1 LLIAPPLATLGA
13 AHGEEISMRRLI
25 LAALLS
31 ASASAAIAA
40 PTPKDQLLVPP
51 PNAEHFVVVSEAGK
65 HGDQWRWT
73 LPDGS
78 RAYRYSQSLRGWITE
93 TDETI
98 RADASGVPVDV
109 KVRGVSPNGDQAETY
124 SVANGQGRW
133 VATVDEGTAPAGR
146 FYLANGGINIADEFM
161 IDRLVAAGDKGID
174 LLPSGHAT
182 LTPAGHMSVDGPNGK
197 RNLELAFIKGIG
209 GSPFPVWLDENRKLF
224 GYVSFISVL
233 PAGYE
238 NVVVPLRDYQDAA
251 TAEAVKNIAHQ
262 FLAPANSAPV
272 LFDHVKLF
280 DADKG
285 VFLADRAVLA
295 ESGKIAAIGAGGSL
309 KLPAGGRLID
319 GRGKTLVPGLWDAHR
334 HIGDDWAVLSNMAEG
349 ITNFRSPGN
358 GIERA
363 QSVIKRRASGDL
375 LAPEGWYS
383 VIVDQAGPLAAQ
395 GSLTVKSEA
404 DTIAA
409 VDKIKA
415 AGLTGVKFYT
425 SMNPAWIA
433 PGAAEAHKLGLHVHG
448 HIPAHM
454 RPLDAVRDGY
464 DEVTHINFVMM
475 QAMPQDV
482 VDKANTAARIEG
494 PARYAQNVDLTK
506 PPITTLIAEFKRR
519 GTYVD
524 PTLVAFEDQ
533 FMKAKGGEPGPAY
546 APYADIVPA
555 AVARS
560 FKSEGYPLV
569 NGLTRADFQK
579 SYAKL
584 IALTGAL
591 HKAGIPI
598 VAGTDGEG
606 MELVRELE
614 LYKQA
619 GFTPAAA
626 IQSATIVPARLVGA
640 DKRTGSI
647 AVGKEADM
655 ILVDGDPSKELG
667 ALRRVLTVV
676 SDGVV
681 MDGDALRTAAG
692 YSGRPK

>member
-1 LLIAPPLATLGA
+1 
-13 AHGEEISMRRLI
+13 MRRSI
-25 LAALLS
+25 LLALLS
-31 ASASAAIAA
+31 ASASAVVAA
-40 PTPKDQLLVPP
+40 PTPKEQLLVPP
-51 PNAEHFVVVSEAGK
+51 SNAEHFVVVSEAGK
-65 HGDQWRWT
+65 HGDEWRWT
-73 LPDGS
+73 RPDGS

-98 RADASGVPVDV
+98 KADSSGIPAEMRI
-109 KVRGVSPNGDQAETY
+109 RGVSPSGDQAESY
-124 SVANGQGRW
+124 VVSNGRGHW
-133 VATVDEGTAPAGR
+133 VATVDQGTATAAGK
-146 FYLANGGINIADEFM
+146 FYLANGGIHIADEYL
-161 IDRLVAAGDKGID
+161 IDRLVAAGEKGID

-182 LTPAGHMSVDGPNGK
+182 LTPAGRMTIDGPNGK
-197 RNLELAFIKGIG
+197 KQLQLGFIKGIG
-209 GSPFPVWLDENRKLF
+209 SSPFPVWLDENRKLF
-224 GYVSFISVL
+224 GYVNFISIL

-238 NVVVPLRDYQDAA
+238 KAVIPLRDYQDAA

-262 FLAPANSAPV
+262 FLAPANSTPV

-285 VFLADRAVLA
+285 VFLNDRAVLA
-295 ESGKIAAIGAGGSL
+295 RDGKIAAIGAGGSMRV
-309 KLPAGGRLID
+309 ANGVRVID

-334 HIGDDWAVLSNMAEG
+334 HVGDDWSVLSNMAEG
-349 ITNFRSPGN
+349 ITSFRSPGN

-363 QSVIKRRASGDL
+363 QSVIKRRAAGDL
-375 LAPEGWYS
+375 LVGEGWYS

-395 GSLTVKSEA
+395 GSETVKSEA
-404 DTIAA
+404 ETIAA

-415 AGLTGVKFYT
+415 AGLSGVKFYT

-448 HIPAHM
+448 HIPAGM
-454 RPLDAVRDGY
+454 RPLDAVRAGY

-475 QAMPQDV
+475 QAMPQSV

-506 PPITTLIAEFKRR
+506 PPISTLIAEFKKR

-546 APYADIVPA
+546 SPYYDIVPA
-555 AVARS
+555 AIARG

-569 NGLTRADFQK
+569 NGLTRADFQR
-579 SYAKL
+579 SFRKL
-584 IALTGAL
+584 VALTGAL
-591 HKAGIPI
+591 HKAGVPI

-614 LYKQA
+614 LYREA

-655 ILVDGDPSKELG
+655 LLVDGDASKDLG
-667 ALRRVLTVV
+667 ALRRIVTVV

-681 MDGDALRTAAG
+681 MDGDALRAAAG
-692 YSGRPK
+692 YSGKPK

>member
-1 LLIAPPLATLGA
+1 
-13 AHGEEISMRRLI
+13 MRRSI
-25 LAALLS
+25 LLALLS
-31 ASASAAIAA
+31 ASASAVVAA
-40 PTPKDQLLVPP
+40 PTPKEQLLVPP
-51 PNAEHFVVVSEAGK
+51 SNAEHFVVVSEAGK
-65 HGDQWRWT
+65 HGDEWRWT
-73 LPDGS
+73 QPDGS

-98 RADASGVPVDV
+98 KADSSGIPAEMRI
-109 KVRGVSPNGDQAETY
+109 RGVSPSGDQAESY
-124 SVANGQGRW
+124 VVSNGQGHW
-133 VATVDEGTAPAGR
+133 VATVDQGTAPVAGK
-146 FYLANGGINIADEFM
+146 FYLANGGIHIADEFL
-161 IDRLVAAGDKGID
+161 IDRLVAAGTKGID

-182 LTPAGHMSVDGPNGK
+182 LTPAGQMTIDGPNGK
-197 RNLELAFIKGIG
+197 KQLQLGFIKGIG
-209 GSPFPVWLDENRKLF
+209 SSPFPVWLDENRKLF
-224 GYVSFISVL
+224 GYVNFISIL

-238 NVVVPLRDYQDAA
+238 KAVIPLRDYQDAA

-285 VFLADRAVLA
+285 VFLNDRAVLA
-295 ESGKIAAIGAGGSL
+295 RGGKIAAIGAGGSMRV
-309 KLPAGGRLID
+309 ANGVRVID
-319 GRGKTLVPGLWDAHR
+319 GRGKTLIPGLWDAHR
-334 HIGDDWAVLSNMAEG
+334 HVGDDWSVLSNMAEG
-349 ITNFRSPGN
+349 ITSFRSPGN

-363 QSVIKRRASGDL
+363 QSVIKRRAAGDL
-375 LAPEGWYS
+375 LVGEGWYS

-395 GSLTVKSEA
+395 GSETVKSEA
-404 DTIAA
+404 ETIAA

-415 AGLTGVKFYT
+415 AGLSGVKFYT

-448 HIPAHM
+448 HIPAGM
-454 RPLDAVRDGY
+454 RPLDAVRAGY

-475 QAMPQDV
+475 QAMPQSV

-506 PPITTLIAEFKRR
+506 PPISTLIAEFKKR

-546 APYADIVPA
+546 APYYDIVPA
-555 AVARS
+555 AIARG

-569 NGLTRADFQK
+569 NGLTRADFQR
-579 SYAKL
+579 SFRKL
-584 IALTGAL
+584 VALTGAL
-591 HKAGIPI
+591 HKAGVPI

-614 LYKQA
+614 LYREA

-655 ILVDGDPSKELG
+655 LLVDGDASKDLG
-667 ALRRVLTVV
+667 SLRRIVTVV

-681 MDGDALRTAAG
+681 MDGDALRAAAG
-692 YSGRPK
+692 YSGKPK